1 MSRFLIRLLINA
13 FAFWVATKIVPGI
26 TYDGDSSYLLV
37 VALIFGVVN
46 ALIRPLLVLL
56 TCPFIILTLGLFLL
70 VINTFML
77 SLTEWIAQAFN
88 LGLYIDGWFATFLG
102 AVVISLVS
110 GIANSLLKDEGEK
123 QRDNYEDRY
132 GKRK

>member
-1 MSRFLIRLLINA
+1 M
-13 FAFWVATKIVPGI
+13 
-26 TYDGDSSYLLV
+26 
-37 VALIFGVVN
+37 
-46 ALIRPLLVLL
+46 
-56 TCPFIILTLGLFLL
+56 L